1 MHLSIWHYHCKG
13 ACLNK
18 IIFLKHS
25 IWEIFLDGCN
35 MFFFTLHSNHMYHS
49 VFTQIS
55 GLLICSYK
63 FWHKYVF
70 VHDHVEITLIIS
82 DGNLNHLHLQSLED

>member
-1 MHLSIWHYHCKG
+1 M
-13 ACLNK
+13 
-18 IIFLKHS
+18 F
-25 IWEIFLDGCN
+25 
-35 MFFFTLHSNHMYHS
+35 FFFTLHSNHMYHS
-49 VFTQIS
+49 VFRQIS

-63 FWHKYVF
+63 FRHKYVF